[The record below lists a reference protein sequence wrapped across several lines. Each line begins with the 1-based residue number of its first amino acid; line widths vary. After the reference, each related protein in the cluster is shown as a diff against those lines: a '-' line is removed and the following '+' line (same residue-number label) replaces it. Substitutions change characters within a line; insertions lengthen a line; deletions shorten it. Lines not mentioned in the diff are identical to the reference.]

1 MGGSFAIDRRDRAF
15 GHGIRHSRS
24 SNGISPNA
32 LCAKLSCERHTGDSL
47 YSHEIVGLRERQH
60 ALLAQLVGAIDPGSS
75 EKIASQLLERFGSL
89 SGIFAESQIS
99 LAQHT
104 DSAAL
109 ATLLFFAKA
118 AVLEGMRE
126 NVRRVQFDP
135 RDSRI
140 MDYLIATMQGEAE
153 EHLHAI
159 FLDSQ
164 RRYLKDE
171 RVASGGWSH
180 ITIRLRPLLR
190 RALELNSAQL
200 VLFHNHPSGLAKPS
214 QADIALTQQA
224 WSVANLLGI
233 ELFDHLIVAGPSVF
247 SMRSAGMMP

>member
-1 MGGSFAIDRRDRAF
+1 MGVSTAIDRRDLAF
-15 GHGIRHSRS
+15 GPNAADRNSSRS
-24 SNGISPNA
+24 LRFDA
-32 LCAKLSCERHTGDSL
+32 LCTKLPCERNAVD
-47 YSHEIVGLRERQH
+47 GLPPNKVDRVRKRQQS
-60 ALLAQLVGAIDPGSS
+60 LLARLVGTIDPGCS

-99 LAQHT
+99 LARHT

-109 ATLLFFAKA
+109 ATLLTFARA

-126 NVRRVQFDP
+126 DVRRVSFDS
-135 RDSRI
+135 RDSQI
-140 MDYLIATMQGEAE
+140 MDYLIATMQGETE

-164 RRYLKDE
+164 RRYLEDE

-190 RALELNSAQL
+190 RALELDSAQL
-200 VLFHNHPSGLAKPS
+200 VLFHNHPSGVAKPS
-214 QADIALTQQA
+214 QADIAFTQQA
-224 WSVANLLGI
+224 SSVANLLGI
-233 ELFDHLIVAGPSVF
+233 ALFDHLIVAGPAVF

>member
-1 MGGSFAIDRRDRAF
+1 MGSSFATNSRDRASGYDL
-15 GHGIRHSRS
+15 GHPNSPHSVLS
-24 SNGISPNA
+24 DA
-32 LCAKLSCERHTGDSL
+32 FCTKLSCKRNTVDSL
-47 YSHEIVGLRERQH
+47 HPIEADRVRERQH
-60 ALLAQLVGAIDPGSS
+60 FLLARLVGTIVSGCS

-89 SGIFAESQIS
+89 SGIFAASQIS
-99 LAQHT
+99 LARHT

-109 ATLLFFAKA
+109 ATLLIFAKA
-118 AVLEGMRE
+118 AVVEGMRDD
-126 NVRRVQFDP
+126 VRRVSFDP
-135 RDSRI
+135 RDSQT
-140 MDYLIATMQGEAE
+140 MNYLIATMQGEAE

-180 ITIRLRPLLR
+180 ITIMLRPLLR

-200 VLFHNHPSGLAKPS
+200 VLFHNHPSGVAKPS
-214 QADIALTQQA
+214 QADIAFTQQA
-224 WSVANLLGI
+224 SSVANLLGI